1 MQRTHNKLAAL
12 PLAIS
17 LALFSTA
24 GFAQE
29 DADNKDKEQDIERIS
44 VVGAATNFEVTADDM
59 AKIQANDLS
68 DIFRLEPSVTVGG
81 GGLGITQL
89 VFIRGF
95 EDTMLNVTVDGAP
108 QTGTLFHHIGRL
120 SIEPELLKSVEVQA
134 GAGEATAGSGAIG
147 GAIRFQTKDA
157 DDLLDNDENFGGIIR
172 VGGGTNDFYKY
183 SATGYGRLAENWSIL
198 ASHVTLDSDA
208 YEDGNGDEIAFEYTD
223 DNGNLVRQ
231 TTETEQQLN
240 FVKISGEL
248 SHGQYLSLSHE
259 IREEDGSFPSR
270 PNFPISARNPI
281 FPIET
286 ERSTT
291 VFNYGI
297 NQGGLLNLAVT
308 LYDTEQSLLVVGNRP
323 WHPYQGQIE
332 TKGGDIRN
340 TMELGDHLLTF
351 GVEYR
356 DQRSSAGTQ
365 GQPLNAEET
374 GEVLGIYAQNHWDIS
389 DNLLLSFGLRY
400 DDYSLDTTHKFYAET
415 QANFAAV
422 AAQNPQVAEAGF
434 FVVADFDTLTPVG
447 QVMGPD
453 GTFSYLS
460 RTSEDIEVSSD
471 GISANIG
478 LAWQFHPSW
487 QLTAGYAEALRG
499 KEVGD
504 TFTIDYN
511 GVEPDI
517 EAEDADNAE
526 VGLEYN
532 QDGLM
537 FRIAAYQSTLDNAMN
552 LEIGGT
558 NVRNIG
564 DIESDGVELKLGY
577 LKDDFRVVASYVHNT
592 TELHNYQPNV
602 ATNAFDANGAPI
614 VNIAA
619 YSADFNAFDIAK
631 IQAPAT
637 VDGQPLVYNG
647 IKIEGYEQRA
657 IGNSR
662 GDTFTLDVSYFLL
675 ENLELGWFFT
685 NVQEL
690 DDIVALHSA
699 VSSGDT
705 SELVTLRKPGYSLHD
720 FYATYEF
727 SDDIRFRL
735 MVKNAFDKAYRDH
748 SSFADYSDVFEGF
761 ASHLEPGRDVR
772 LNVSWQF

>member
-1 MQRTHNKLAAL
+1 MPSIKNKVAAL

-17 LALFSTA
+17 MALLCHPALAQNPESTA
-24 GFAQE
+24 
-29 DADNKDKEQDIERIS
+29 EQQSIEKIS
-44 VVGAATNFEVTADDM
+44 VVGSATNFAVTAEDI

-120 SIEPELLKSVEVQA
+120 AIEPELLKSVEVQA

-157 DDLLDNDENFGGIIR
+157 NDLLRKDQRFGGMLKI
-172 VGGGTNDFYKY
+172 GGGSNDFYKY
-183 SATGYGRLAENWSIL
+183 SATGFGRIGDNWSML
-198 ASHVTLDSDA
+198 ASHVKIDSDS
-208 YEDGNGDEIAFEYTD
+208 YKDGDGNEIGYNFAD
-223 DNGNLVRQ
+223 AAGNTQRKAAD
-231 TTETEQQLN
+231 TEQELN
-240 FVKISGEL
+240 FIKLSGEL
-248 SHGQYLSLSHE
+248 SHGQYLALSYE
-259 IREEDGSFPSR
+259 TREEAGNFPSK
-270 PNFPISARNPI
+270 PNFPISPSNPI

-297 NQGGLLNLAVT
+297 NQGALLNLNIT
-308 LYDTEQSLLVVGNRP
+308 LFDTEQSLLVIGNRA

-332 TKGGDIRN
+332 TLGGDIRN
-340 TMELGDHLLTF
+340 TLDLGAHTLTV

-356 DQRSSAGTQ
+356 DQRSSAGTL

-389 DNLLLSFGLRY
+389 DTLLLSFGLRY
-400 DDYSLDTTHKFYAET
+400 DDYSLNTTHKFFAEN

-422 AAQNPQVAEAGF
+422 AAQFPQVAEAGF
-434 FVVADFDTLTPVG
+434 FLVADFDTLTPLGRV
-447 QVMGPD
+447 VGPD
-453 GTFSYLS
+453 GTFNYLS
-460 RTSEDIEVSSD
+460 RSSEDINVSSD
-471 GISANIG
+471 GFSANIG
-478 LAWQFHPSW
+478 LAWQLTPEW
-487 QLTAGYAEALRG
+487 QLTAGYAQALRG

-517 EAEDADNAE
+517 VAEDAENTE
-526 VGLEYN
+526 VGLEYQQN
-532 QDGLM
+532 GLM
-537 FRIAAYQSTLDNAMN
+537 FKIAAYQSTLANAMN
-552 LEIGGT
+552 LEVGGT

-564 DIESDGVELKLGY
+564 DIKSDGVELKLGY
-577 LKDDFRVVASYVHNT
+577 LKDELRIVASYVHNNS
-592 TELHNYQPNV
+592 ELHNYQPNV

-614 VNIAA
+614 VNLAA
-619 YSADFNAFDIAK
+619 YNVQFNAFNIAK
-631 IQAPAT
+631 IQAPAS
-637 VDGQPLVYNG
+637 VNGQPLIYDG

-662 GDTFTLDVSYFLL
+662 GDTFTLDVSYSLL
-675 ENLELGWFFT
+675 ENLEIGWFFT

-690 DDIVALHSA
+690 DGIVALHNA
-699 VSSGDT
+699 VSSGDI
-705 SELVTLRKPGYSLHD
+705 SEVVTLRKPGYSLHD
-720 FYATYEF
+720 FYAHYDV
-727 SDDIRFRL
+727 SDNIRLRL

-748 SSFADYSDVFEGF
+748 SSFADYSEIWEGF
-761 ASHLEPGRDVR
+761 ASHKEPGRDVR
-772 LNVSWQF
+772 LSLSWQF